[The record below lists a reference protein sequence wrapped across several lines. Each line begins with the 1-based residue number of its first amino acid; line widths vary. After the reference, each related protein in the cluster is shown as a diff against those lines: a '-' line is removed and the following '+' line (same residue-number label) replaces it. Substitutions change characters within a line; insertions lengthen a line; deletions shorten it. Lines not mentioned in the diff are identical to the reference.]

1 MPKENQ
7 VRKILSS
14 LSKGHRRSDLSNE
27 RNTMKLDTKVS
38 KLSVIKDFDDK
49 ESTSND
55 EMPEIMGQDDDDSPI
70 KNHRVPTEVL

>member
-7 VRKILSS
+7 VRKILSN
-14 LSKGHRRSDLSNE
+14 LSRGRKSDLSNE

-55 EMPEIMGQDDDDSPI
+55 EMQEIMGQDDDESTI